1 VCNYRP
7 ISLTCL
13 VVKVLERI
21 VARKIPEFEKFHNK
35 LSHHQH
41 GFRRGYLCQTQI
53 LSVVHEWAKLINS
66 RFSTHAIFLDFSK
79 AFDSVPHQRLLLK
92 LDHFGIRGKLLRWIE
107 AYLINDFN

>member
-1 VCNYRP
+1 MWLAKPLCRLFNQSLQTSCLPKEWRQANVTPIFKKGNRHPVCNYRP

-41 GFRRGYLCQTQI
+41 GFREDIRAKHSYYQLCTSGLKSSTQD
-53 LSVVHEWAKLINS
+53 LVLML
-66 RFSTHAIFLDFSK
+66 FS
-79 AFDSVPHQRLLLK
+79 
-92 LDHFGIRGKLLRWIE
+92 
-107 AYLINDFN
+107 